1 MKFILHLNTVK
12 YNCRQTWNCHTLS
25 SIMHKLR
32 HLIWWFFFKIVNV
45 LAGTYI
51 LTNDTVIYVS
61 GSSVRSILFRNIH
74 ISV

>member
-1 MKFILHLNTVK
+1 MKFILHLNTIVA
-12 YNCRQTWNCHTLS
+12 
-25 SIMHKLR
+25 R
-32 HLIWWFFFKIVNV
+32 HGTVIHSVPSCTNSDIFFGVFFFKIVNV

-51 LTNDTVIYVS
+51 LTNYTVIYVP

>member
-1 MKFILHLNTVK
+1 MKFISQLNTIVA
-12 YNCRQTWNCHTLS
+12 
-25 SIMHKLR
+25 R
-32 HLIWWFFFKIVNV
+32 HGTVIHSVPSCTNSDILFGVFFFFKIVNV

-51 LTNDTVIYVS
+51 LTNYTVIYVP

>member
-1 MKFILHLNTVK
+1 MELSYTQFHHA
-12 YNCRQTWNCHTLS
+12 QTQTSYLVF
-25 SIMHKLR
+25 
-32 HLIWWFFFKIVNV
+32 FFFKIVNV

>member
-1 MKFILHLNTVK
+1 MKFILHLNTIVA
-12 YNCRQTWNCHTLS
+12 
-25 SIMHKLR
+25 R
-32 HLIWWFFFKIVNV
+32 HGTVIQSVPSCTNSDILVGVFFFKIVNV

-51 LTNDTVIYVS
+51 LTNYTVIYVP